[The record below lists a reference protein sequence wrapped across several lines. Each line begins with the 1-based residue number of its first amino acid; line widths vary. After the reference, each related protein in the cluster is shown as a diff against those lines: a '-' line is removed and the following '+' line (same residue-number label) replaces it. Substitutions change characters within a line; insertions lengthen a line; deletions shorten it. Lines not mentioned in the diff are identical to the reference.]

1 MISKEEWPGRHQSGM
16 IKMGE
21 ALAAFERGFVAV
33 RALTPEQERV
43 GVSYFGLAPKEPEP
57 DEKVERLECSPHM
70 IVTRWCETPEE
81 AADEFCAALAF
92 PYPSLKHL
100 FDLYWRRM
108 PQLDRED
115 DFETGGQK
123 FRASARYVVAVHKVY
138 A

>member
-16 IKMGE
+16 LKMQE
-21 ALAAFERGFVAV
+21 SLAAFECGFAST
-33 RALTPEQERV
+33 RSLTLDQEKAA
-43 GVSYFGLAPKEPEP
+43 SFGLATDQPLDVTKG
-57 DEKVERLECSPHM
+57 KVAAMECTRHM
-70 IVTRWCETPEE
+70 VVTRWCETPEE

-108 PQLDRED
+108 PQLDREE
-115 DFETGGQK
+115 DFETNAQK

>member
-1 MISKEEWPGRHQSGM
+1 VISKEEWPGRHQSGLLRL
-16 IKMGE
+16 KE
-21 ALAAFERGFVAV
+21 AMDAFERGFVSV
-33 RALTPEQERV
+33 RAMTPDQERV
-43 GVSYFGLAPKEPEP
+43 RVTHFGLEPKEPEAE
-57 DEKVERLECSPHM
+57 DKVTKLECSPHM
-70 IVTRWCETPEE
+70 VATQWCETPEE
-81 AADEFCAALAF
+81 AVTEFCAALSF

-108 PQLDRED
+108 PTLDKEN

>member
-1 MISKEEWPGRHQSGM
+1 ML
-16 IKMGE
+16 KMGE
-21 ALAAFERGFVAV
+21 ALAAFERGFTAV
-33 RALTPEQERV
+33 RALTPDQEKPAA
-43 GVSYFGLAPKEPEP
+43 YGLATDQPLDVTK
-57 DEKVERLECSPHM
+57 EKVTPMECSSHM
-70 IVTRWCETPEE
+70 VTTRWCETPEE

-108 PQLDRED
+108 PQLDKET
-115 DFETGGQK
+115 DFETNAQK